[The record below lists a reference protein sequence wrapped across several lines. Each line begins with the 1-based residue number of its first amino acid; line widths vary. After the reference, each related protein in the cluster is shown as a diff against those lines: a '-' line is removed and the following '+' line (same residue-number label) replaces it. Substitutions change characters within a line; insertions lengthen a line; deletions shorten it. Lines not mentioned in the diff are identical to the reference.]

1 MKRFLNFF
9 LLLISLTLFTSCF
22 EILEEI
28 SLNADGSGNM
38 LVTFN
43 LSKSKSKIA
52 SIMLLD
58 SVNGYKV
65 PSKEDIGSALKEAKN
80 HLKTIDGISNIKTTT
95 DYDNYIFTI
104 SCNFSSTDNLDTVFK
119 DLISKHN
126 KKSKTNFN
134 TTNFSFNKSTN
145 AFKRSFSYDDSIKRN
160 FNKLNSENRKIFEDA
175 NYTSIYRFENDV
187 EQVSNTNAKISPN
200 KKAVFLKVDLMSLIL
215 GKKNITN
222 TIQLSK

>member
-1 MKRFLNFF
+1 MKGFF
-9 LLLISLTLFTSCF
+9 KFFIVFISLTLFTSCF

-28 SLNADGSGNM
+28 KLNADGSGNM

-43 LSKSKSKIA
+43 LSQSKSKVA
-52 SIMLLD
+52 SLMLLD

-65 PSKEDIGSALKEAKN
+65 PSKEDIGSALKEAKK
-80 HLKTIDGISNIKTTT
+80 HLKTIEGISNITTTT

-104 SCNFSSTDNLDTVFK
+104 SCNFSATANIDAVFK

-134 TTNFSFNKSTN
+134 TTNFSFNANT
-145 AFKRSFSYDDSIKRN
+145 FKRSFSYDDSIKRN
-160 FNKLNSENRKIFEDA
+160 FNKLNAEDRKIFEDA
-175 NYTSIYRFENDV
+175 SYTTIYRFEDDV
-187 EQVSNTNAKISPN
+187 KQVSNTNAKIAPN
-200 KKAVFLKVDLMSLIL
+200 KKAVFLKVDLLSLIL

>member
-1 MKRFLNFF
+1 MKRFFNYC
-9 LLLISLTLFTSCF
+9 LLLLSLTLFTSCF
-22 EILEEI
+22 EILEELN
-28 SLNADGSGNM
+28 LNADGSGNM

-52 SIMLLD
+52 SLMLLD

-65 PSKEDIGSALKEAKN
+65 PSKQDISSALKEAKD
-80 HLKTIDGISNIKTTT
+80 HLKTIGGISNIKTTT

-104 SCNFSSTDNLDTVFK
+104 SCDFASTDNLDSVFR
-119 DLISKHN
+119 DLISQHN

-134 TTNFSFNKSTN
+134 TTNFSYSKSTN
-145 AFKRSFSYDDSIKRN
+145 AFKRLFSYDDSIKRN
-160 FNKLNSENRKIFEDA
+160 FNKLNNEDRKIFEDA

-187 EQVSNTNAKISPN
+187 KQVSNTNAKIAPN

>member
-1 MKRFLNFF
+1 
-9 LLLISLTLFTSCF
+9 
-22 EILEEI
+22 
-28 SLNADGSGNM
+28 
-38 LVTFN
+38 
-43 LSKSKSKIA
+43 
-52 SIMLLD
+52 MLLD